1 MTQIS
6 LPSTLIQDKSYCF
19 CPEFSPVLRLE
30 FGFSIVIKMN
40 DFIFFSGYGSQAV
53 SSTNLS
59 SEDSIS
65 IRSISVDETPDIESR
80 AVMLVEQL
88 QPVSEI
94 SDHFEEKESDTTNK
108 SNWKHSVSETMST
121 AVKNETHT
129 NSSAQKAATQKPN
142 EMMEKEGNLDIT
154 GGPLLV
160 QNTALEGDKQALS
173 SSMLDRN
180 SLSLE
185 LTNSH
190 TCNLGSV
197 NDSGHNDGISVL
209 EYSSV
214 PQAVNN
220 NCNEAEQTVTDA
232 LQHVSGDQNCGISMT
247 ESHASDNQSEASRI
261 ATYDSTFMSPF
272 EETQILGEPGPT
284 SMYSKAVSS
293 PEPASTSVINS
304 GDDESPCEGTS
315 VVHTRLPPGKV

>member
-1 MTQIS
+1 MS
-6 LPSTLIQDKSYCF
+6 DP
-19 CPEFSPVLRLE
+19 
-30 FGFSIVIKMN
+30 
-40 DFIFFSGYGSQAV
+40 IFFSGYGSQAV

-94 SDHFEEKESDTTNK
+94 SDHLGENESDTTDK
-108 SNWKHSVSETMST
+108 SNWKHSVSESMST
-121 AVKNETHT
+121 AVKNETQI
-129 NSSAQKAATQKPN
+129 NSSAHKVASQKPI
-142 EMMEKEGNLDIT
+142 EMLEKDENLDIT
-154 GGPLLV
+154 GESLIV
-160 QNTALEGDKQALS
+160 QNTALEEENQASAS
-173 SSMLDRN
+173 SVLDRN

-190 TCNLGSV
+190 TGNLGNV
-197 NDSGHNDGISVL
+197 NDSSQNVGIGVV

-214 PQAVNN
+214 PQAVND
-220 NCNEAEQTVTDA
+220 NCNEAEQTVEDT
-232 LQHVSGDQNCGISMT
+232 LQHASGDQNYGISTT
-247 ESHASDNQSEASRI
+247 ESPTSDNQSEASRI
-261 ATYDSTFMSPF
+261 AAYDSTFTSPF
-272 EETQILGEPGPT
+272 EETQILAETEPT

-293 PEPASTSVINS
+293 PEPTSTSVINS